1 MRRGRVRTDPRE
13 ERTMTDEREL
23 RDVHLDR
30 RTLLAGAAGTLAAAG
45 SARLLTWPE
54 SSQAAVSGPAAVGG
68 LVLET
73 VTGPVKGSQIR
84 LAMAH
89 EHLFTDF
96 FGATDSRYMDVD
108 WSDITGACVAR
119 MLELRAQGV
128 NLLIEWSPIGI
139 GRNVLMMRDVSR
151 QTGMHI
157 VCSTGIYKSFVP
169 PTLADR
175 SVAGLADHFYRELT
189 QGIDGTTIRAGRVK
203 IATTEKGPTRSD
215 TKVHR
220 AAARAA
226 KRAGAT
232 IGLHS
237 PFADA
242 MRFVV
247 KTLEQEGFHD
257 LRRFVWGHAQ
267 PSSLKD
273 HRAMAAR
280 GATIQYDAI
289 SDDNPQDPF
298 WGGPTD
304 DKSMLD
310 RIQGMVEAGFGD
322 QVLVSTDACVA
333 LNPPKFQYS
342 RDPTYLYRTFAP
354 KLDARIGKAA
364 ARRVLRDN
372 VIRAFR
378 RGSRVRPTK

>member
-1 MRRGRVRTDPRE
+1 MTN
-13 ERTMTDEREL
+13 ERDRS
-23 RDVHLDR
+23 DAHFNR

-45 SARLLTWPE
+45 SARVLTWPE
-54 SSQAAVSGPAAVGG
+54 GSQAAVSGPAADEG

-73 VTGPVKGSQIR
+73 VAGPVKASQIN
-84 LAMAH
+84 LTLAH

-96 FGATDSRYMDVD
+96 FGATDSQYMDVN
-108 WSDITGACVAR
+108 WSDITGACVVR
-119 MLELRAQGV
+119 MQELGAQGV

-151 QTGMHI
+151 RTGMHI

-169 PTLADR
+169 PALLDR
-175 SVAGLADHFYRELT
+175 SVAELADHFYRELT

-203 IATTEKGPTRSD
+203 IATTEDGPTASD
-215 TKVHR
+215 TKIHR

-247 KTLEQEGFHD
+247 KTLEQEGFND

-273 HRAMAAR
+273 HEAMAAR

-289 SDDNPQDPF
+289 SDENPHDPF
-298 WGGPTD
+298 FHGPTD
-304 DKSMLD
+304 DASMLD

-322 QVLVSTDACVA
+322 RVLVSTDACVA
-333 LNPPKFQYS
+333 LNPPEFQYS
-342 RDPTYLYRTFAP
+342 RDPLYLYRTFAP
-354 KLDARIGKAA
+354 KLEARIGKAA
-364 ARRVLRDN
+364 ARKVLRDN
-372 VIRAFR
+372 VIRAFQ
-378 RGSRVRPTK
+378 RGSGVRSTH

>member
-1 MRRGRVRTDPRE
+1 
-13 ERTMTDEREL
+13 
-23 RDVHLDR
+23 
-30 RTLLAGAAGTLAAAG
+30 
-45 SARLLTWPE
+45 
-54 SSQAAVSGPAAVGG
+54 
-68 LVLET
+68 
-73 VTGPVKGSQIR
+73 
-84 LAMAH
+84 
-89 EHLFTDF
+89 
-96 FGATDSRYMDVD
+96 MDVD
-108 WSDITGACVAR
+108 WADITGACVAR
-119 MLELRAQGV
+119 MLELRAQGA

-157 VCSTGIYKSFVP
+157 VCSTGIYKSYVP
-169 PTLADR
+169 PALANR
-175 SVAGLADHFYRELT
+175 SVAELADHFYRELT

-203 IATTEKGPTRSD
+203 IATTETGPTTSD
-215 TKVHR
+215 TKIHR

-226 KRAGAT
+226 KRAGST

-247 KTLEQEGFHD
+247 KTLEQEGFQD

-273 HRAMAAR
+273 HKAMAAR

-289 SDDNPQDPF
+289 SDDNPKDPF

-304 DKSMLD
+304 DESMLD

-322 QVLVSTDACVA
+322 RVLVSTDACVA
-333 LNPPKFQYS
+333 LHPSKFQYS
-342 RDPTYLYRTFAP
+342 RDPTYVYRTFAP
-354 KLDARIGKAA
+354 KLQARIGKVA
-364 ARRVLRDN
+364 ARRVFRDN
-372 VIRAFR
+372 VIRAFQ
-378 RGSRVRPTK
+378 RGSRVRAAK

>member
-1 MRRGRVRTDPRE
+1 VTPEKRLPGE
-13 ERTMTDEREL
+13 EKPMTHEREHS
-23 RDVHLDR
+23 VVPFDR

-45 SARLLTWPE
+45 SGGLLTRPE
-54 SSQAAVSGPAAVGG
+54 SSEAAVSAPAGVGG

-73 VTGPVKGSQIR
+73 VTGPVRGSRIR

-96 FGATDSRYMDVD
+96 YGATDSRYMDVD
-108 WSDITGACVAR
+108 WSDVTGACVER

-139 GRNVLMMRDVSR
+139 GRNVLVWRDVAR
-151 QTGMHI
+151 QSGMHI
-157 VCSTGIYKSFVP
+157 VCSTGIYKNYVP
-169 PTLADR
+169 PALAGR
-175 SVAGLADHFYRELT
+175 SVADLADHFYRELT
-189 QGIDGTTIRAGRVK
+189 QGIDGTTIRAGRLK
-203 IATTEKGPTRSD
+203 IATTEKGPTKLETRI
-215 TKVHR
+215 HR

-226 KRAGAT
+226 RRAGAT

-242 MRFVV
+242 MRSVV
-247 KTLEQEGFHD
+247 KTLEEEGFRD
-257 LRRFVWGHAQ
+257 LRRLVWGHAQ
-267 PSSLKD
+267 PSSLRD
-273 HRAMAAR
+273 HMAIAAR

-289 SDDNPQDPF
+289 SDENPKDTF

-304 DKSMLD
+304 DASMLD
-310 RIQGMVEAGFGD
+310 RIEGMVEAGFGNR
-322 QVLVSTDACVA
+322 VLVSTDACVV
-333 LNPPKFQYS
+333 LNPPSFQYS

-354 KLDARIGKAA
+354 KLEARIGKAA
-364 ARRVLRDN
+364 ARIIFRDN

-378 RGSRVRPTK
+378 RGSQVPTAK

>member
-1 MRRGRVRTDPRE
+1 MS
-13 ERTMTDEREL
+13 DERE
-23 RDVHLDR
+23 RSLDR
-30 RTLLAGAAGTLAAAG
+30 RTLLAGVAGTLAAAG
-45 SARLLTWPE
+45 SAGSLTWPE
-54 SSQAAVSGPAAVGG
+54 SSKAAVLGPAGAGG

-96 FGATDSRYMDVD
+96 FGATDSGYMDVD
-108 WSDITGACVAR
+108 WSNITGACVTR
-119 MLELRAQGV
+119 MLELRAQEV

-157 VCSTGIYKSFVP
+157 VCTTGIYKSFIP
-169 PTLADR
+169 PALKDM
-175 SVAGLADHFYRELT
+175 SVAELANHFYQELT

-203 IATTEKGPTRSD
+203 IATTETGPTTSE
-215 TKVHR
+215 TKIHR

-242 MRFVV
+242 TRFVV
-247 KTLEQEGFHD
+247 KTLAEEGFVD

-267 PSSLKD
+267 PSSLED
-273 HRAMAAR
+273 HKAMAAR

-289 SDDNPQDPF
+289 SDENPSDPF
-298 WGGPTD
+298 FHGPTD
-304 DKSMLD
+304 DESMLD

-322 QVLVSTDACVA
+322 RVLVSPDACVA

-342 RDPTYLYRTFAP
+342 RDPVYLYRTFAP
-354 KLDARIGKAA
+354 KLEARIGKAA
-364 ARRVLRDN
+364 ARRIFQDN
-372 VIRAFR
+372 VVRAFR
-378 RGSRVRPTK
+378 RGSNVG

>member
-1 MRRGRVRTDPRE
+1 
-13 ERTMTDEREL
+13 MTDDRERG
-23 RDVHLDR
+23 DVPVDR
-30 RTLLAGAAGTLAAAG
+30 RSLLAGAAGTLAAAG
-45 SARLLTWPE
+45 SAGLLTWPE
-54 SSQAAVSGPAAVGG
+54 RSEAAISGLDAVSG

-73 VTGPVKGSQIR
+73 VTGPVKGSRIR
-84 LAMAH
+84 LAMPH

-96 FGATDSRYMDVD
+96 YGATDSRYMDVD
-108 WSDITGACVAR
+108 WSDVTGACVSR

-139 GRNVLMMRDVSR
+139 GRNVVMMRDVSR

-157 VCSTGIYKSFVP
+157 VCSTGIYKSYIP
-169 PTLADR
+169 PALAGR
-175 SVAGLADHFYRELT
+175 SVAEFADHFYRELT
-189 QGIDGTTIRAGRVK
+189 EGIDGTTIRAGRVK
-203 IATTEKGPTRSD
+203 IATTEKGPTKSE
-215 TKVHR
+215 TKIHR

-267 PSSLKD
+267 PSSLRD

-289 SDDNPQDPF
+289 SDENPKDPF

-304 DKSMLD
+304 DESMLD

-322 QVLVSTDACVA
+322 RVIVSTDACVV
-333 LNPPKFQYS
+333 LNPPSFQYS
-342 RDPTYLYRTFAP
+342 RDPTYFYRTFAP
-354 KLDARIGKAA
+354 KLRRRIGKAA
-364 ARRVLRDN
+364 ARRIVRDN

-378 RGSRVRPTK
+378 RGSRVPPSK